1 MSRDYTRRTRRVPP
15 SGGPAYRIPA
25 SDPTRRSMARSSRN
39 AAGTLLYAQSG
50 GVTAVINATA
60 AAVIETARARGVKVL
75 AGRNGILGVLREEL
89 IDTSRESTA
98 ALRGLAQTPGGAF
111 GSCRVKLKSLEDDR
125 ARYERLIDVF
135 RAHDVR
141 WFLYNGGNDS
151 ADTALKVSRLAEEFG
166 YPLTCIGVPKT
177 VDNDLAV
184 TDCCPGFGSAA
195 KYTAVSVRE
204 AALDVAAMADTST
217 KVFVY
222 EAMGRHAGW
231 LAAAGGLAGNGPDD
245 APQLILFPERP
256 FDENIFIDAVKATV
270 ERVGWCVVVASEGI
284 RTAEGKFVADAG
296 AGKDSFG
303 HTQLGGVAAHLA
315 GRVKDRLGLKVH
327 WTLPDYLQRSA
338 RHIASSTDFDQ
349 ARAVGKAAVQY
360 ALKGMN
366 ATMPVINRTSAAP
379 YRWKIEPAPL
389 DEIANREKKMPANF
403 IRKDGFGITP
413 AARRYLEPLI
423 RGEAYPDY
431 GRDGLPKYMHLK
443 NVPVA
448 QVLSPF

>member
-1 MSRDYTRRTRRVPP
+1 
-15 SGGPAYRIPA
+15 
-25 SDPTRRSMARSSRN
+25 MARSSRN

-60 AAVIETARARGVKVL
+60 AAVIQAARTHGVKVL

-89 IDTSRESTA
+89 IDTSRESAA
-98 ALRGLAQTPGGAF
+98 ALRGLARTPGGAF
-111 GSCRVKLKSLEDDR
+111 GSCRVKLKSLDEDR

-151 ADTALKVSRLAEEFG
+151 ADTALKVSRLAGEFG
-166 YPLTCIGVPKT
+166 YPLTCIGVPQT

-231 LAAAGGLAGNGPDD
+231 LAAAGGLAGRGPDD

-256 FDENIFIDAVKATV
+256 FDENAFIDAVKATV

-296 AGKDSFG
+296 AGTDSFG
-303 HTQLGGVAAHLA
+303 HTQLGGVAAQLA

-338 RHIASSTDFDQ
+338 RHIASKTDLEQ
-349 ARAVGKAAVQY
+349 AMAVGTAAVRF

-366 ATMPVINRTSAAP
+366 ATMPVIVRTSDAP
-379 YRWKIEPAPL
+379 YRWKIEAAPL
-389 DEIANREKKMPANF
+389 EKIANREKKMPAHF

-431 GRDGLPKYMHLK
+431 GRDGLPKYVHLK
-443 NVPVA
+443 NVPVVQA
-448 QVLSPF
+448 LPPF